1 MLATVQSASV
11 LGASGFPV
19 SVEIH
24 VGLGMP
30 SFSIVGLPDE
40 VCRESRD
47 RVRAAVMACEIA
59 WPSQKITVNLAPSH
73 QRKAGSALDVALAV
87 GVAVAAEAVP
97 PAALQGLAFI
107 GELGL
112 DGTVRSVPGVAPMVA
127 ALEPGTVPVV
137 ASGNVAEALV
147 AARSGVRWAPD
158 LTTLLTCLRGDRPW
172 PELPERP
179 AAAPPGARPDLAEVR
194 GQHVARLGLEV
205 AAAGNH
211 HLFLLGP
218 PGAGKTML
226 AERLP
231 SLLPDLTDDEAL
243 QATMVHSAAGVPLPD
258 CGLVRQPPFRAPHH
272 TASMV
277 ALVGGGTQSLRPGEA
292 SLAHCGVLLM
302 DEMGEF
308 APRVLDALRQPLE
321 DGVVRVSR
329 ARAST
334 TLPARFL
341 LVGASNPCPCGGGPP
356 GSCSCTQ
363 ARRERYLRRLSGP
376 LLDRFDLRI
385 VVTRPRVDELLG
397 REPGESSAAVAMRV
411 ATARRVAL
419 DRQGCTNASL
429 RGDALE
435 AVASLSAPAAA
446 LLRHELEHDRLS
458 GRGYH
463 RVRRVARTLADLDAA
478 ARGAVPPELLDEQH
492 VAVALR
498 MRAPVSASPTRSA
511 A

>member
-1 MLATVQSASV
+1 
-11 LGASGFPV
+11 
-19 SVEIH
+19 
-24 VGLGMP
+24 
-30 SFSIVGLPDE
+30 
-40 VCRESRD
+40 
-47 RVRAAVMACEIA
+47 
-59 WPSQKITVNLAPSH
+59 
-73 QRKAGSALDVALAV
+73 
-87 GVAVAAEAVP
+87 
-97 PAALQGLAFI
+97 
-107 GELGL
+107 
-112 DGTVRSVPGVAPMVA
+112 
-127 ALEPGTVPVV
+127 
-137 ASGNVAEALV
+137 V
-147 AARSGVRWAPD
+147 AAR
-158 LTTLLTCLRGDRPW
+158 
-172 PELPERP
+172 
-179 AAAPPGARPDLAEVR
+179 RPDLAEVR

-211 HLFLLGP
+211 HIFLLGP

-226 AERLP
+226 AQRLP
-231 SLLPDLTDDEAL
+231 TLLPDLSDDDAL
-243 QATMVHSAAGVPLPD
+243 QATMVHSAAGVPLPAS
-258 CGLVRQPPFRAPHH
+258 GLVRQPPFRAPHH

-277 ALVGGGTQSLRPGEA
+277 ALVGGGTQALRPGEA

-321 DGVVRVSR
+321 DGSVRVSR
-329 ARAST
+329 ARASA

-397 REPGESSAAVAMRV
+397 REPGEASAVVAMRV
-411 ATARRVAL
+411 ARARRLAL

-429 RGDALE
+429 HGDALE
-435 AVASLSAPAAA
+435 TVAALTAPAAA

-498 MRAPVSASPTRSA
+498 MRAPVSAAPSRSA

>member
-1 MLATVQSASV
+1 MLATVQSASI

-19 SVEIH
+19 AVEVH
-24 VGLGMP
+24 VATGLP

-47 RVRAAVMACEIA
+47 RVRAAVMACDVT

-73 QRKAGSALDVALAV
+73 QRKAGAALDVALAV

-97 PAALQGLAFI
+97 AAAVEGLAFI

-112 DGTVRSVPGVAPMVA
+112 DGTVRAVPGVAPMVD

-137 ASGNVAEALV
+137 ATGNVAEALV
-147 AARSGVRWAPD
+147 ASRSGVRCVPD
-158 LTTLLTCLRGDRPW
+158 LTTLLGCLRGDRPW

-179 AAAPPGARPDLAEVR
+179 VVAPPGPRPDLAEVR

-243 QATMVHSAAGVPLPD
+243 AATMVHSAAGVPLPAA
-258 CGLVRQPPFRAPHH
+258 GLVRQPPFRAPHH

-329 ARAST
+329 ARASA

-397 REPGESSAAVAMRV
+397 REPGEPSALAAMRV
-411 ATARRVAL
+411 AAARRVAL
-419 DRQGCTNASL
+419 DRQGCTNSAL
-429 RGDALE
+429 RGDALD
-435 AVASLSAPAAA
+435 AVASLAAPAAA
-446 LLRHELEHDRLS
+446 LLRHELEHDRLT

-463 RVRRVARTLADLDAA
+463 RVRRVARTLADLEAA
-478 ARGAVPPELLDEQH
+478 GGGASPPELLDEQH

-498 MRAPVSASPTRSA
+498 MRAPVSSTSIRSA